1 MPRYSGYLIKF
12 DEEQRA
18 DWLREVQEWRGT
30 FSDALS
36 ARDWGFKEYEVCLLS
51 FDGSSIEVAC
61 LGRRGKSVAT
71 AKYRVEFSTFVPL
84 RPLPF
89 EEIERLIGPR
99 FRSHFIRSTTGR
111 GQRVPPE
118 TWLELVKVVKE
129 ARPESAE
136 AINNLIRLQEA
147 SKREFRGPA
156 AETVALERD
165 AVGVALDIFDRSKE
179 LRKRSLSRWSP
190 PPDTLAPFMEGVDA
204 VRLTEEQMLAHDSNV
219 FSDAAAG
226 TPTVYG
232 RRFAIG
238 DRLLDV
244 VYQNRTAVERTLG
257 VDLIYYN
264 HTFDAYTLVQYKRM
278 TEEAKV
284 LGKPRTVVFRP
295 NSDSNFAAELGR
307 MNAFRERTP
316 DNWQPPKEW
325 HAYRLNG
332 DGFFFKFCPAITLEL
347 LTADLI
353 KGMYLPRE
361 YLESLLAS
369 SITDGQR
376 GGKLVAFEN
385 VKRHLS
391 NTEFTTMVQQGWV
404 GTRGV
409 STTEITE
416 IVRDA
421 LASGRAVIQAWS
433 SSEDVEADE

>member
-18 DWLREVQEWRGT
+18 DWLRESQEWRGT

-36 ARDWGFKEYEVCLLS
+36 APDWGFKDYEVCLLS
-51 FDGSSIEVAC
+51 LDGSSIELAC
-61 LGRRGKSVAT
+61 LGRRGKVVAT

-84 RPLPF
+84 TPLPF
-89 EEIERLIGPR
+89 EEIERRIGAR

-111 GQRVPPE
+111 GHRVPPE
-118 TWLELVKVVKE
+118 TWSELINVVKE
-129 ARPESAE
+129 SRPDSAQ
-136 AINNLIRLQEA
+136 AIDNLIRLQEA
-147 SKREFRGPA
+147 SKREFRGSA

-165 AVGVALDIFDRSKE
+165 AVGVALDVFDRSKE

-219 FSDAAAG
+219 FSDAVAG

-278 TEEAKV
+278 AEEANV
-284 LGKPRTVVFRP
+284 LGKPNTAVFRP
-295 NSDSNFAAELGR
+295 NSDTNFVAEMAR
-307 MNAFRERTP
+307 MTAFRQASP
-316 DNWQPPKEW
+316 DDWPPPKEW
-325 HAYRLNG
+325 DAYRLNG

-347 LTADLI
+347 LTSDLI

-361 YLESLLAS
+361 YLESLLSS

-376 GGKLVAFEN
+376 GGKLVAYEN

-409 STTEITE
+409 ATAQITN
-416 IVRDA
+416 IVREA
-421 LASGRAVIQAWS
+421 LADGRAVIQAWS
-433 SSEDVEADE
+433 RSAEVEVNE